1 MSKKI
6 ATSASG
12 AEDRIVIFQEQA
24 IRRTWH
30 ESEWWFSVI
39 DVVGILSETAIPK
52 RYWSDLK
59 RKLAQEAG
67 SEQPYEKIVRLKLTA
82 PDGKQR
88 DTDVANTETLFRIIQ
103 SIPSPKAEPFKRW
116 LAQVGYERVKEIED
130 PELASRRARE
140 LYEAKGYP
148 KDWIEK
154 RMRSIAVRGA
164 LTDEW
169 KARGVAEGRE
179 YAILTAE
186 IARATFGVTPG
197 DHKKLK
203 GLEQAKTANL
213 RDHMTDLELIFTM
226 LGEAGTTEIA
236 KRKDAKGFKQNQ
248 SAAREGGVVA
258 GNARKELEA
267 KTGTSV
273 VSQQNYLAPAEVS
286 SGEIAVTAFIE
297 TQTEAL
303 APSAAEKTKTRK
315 RVAAKVRQTIEEL
328 GGTMPEALPTPEKSI
343 QQIESAK
350 KKLEGE
356 GRGKKG

>member
-1 MSKKI
+1 MSEKRVPPP
-6 ATSASG
+6 SQPLHAS
-12 AEDRIVIFQEQA
+12 ESRIVVFQETS

-30 ESEWWFSVI
+30 KNEWWFSVI
-39 DVVGILSETAIPK
+39 DVVGVLSESNNPN

-59 RKLAQEAG
+59 RKLDQEAG

-88 DTDVANTETLFRIIQ
+88 DTDCASTETIFRIIQ

-130 PELASRRARE
+130 PELASARARE

-154 RMRSIAVRGA
+154 RMRSIAIRDA

-179 YAILTAE
+179 YSILTAE

-197 DHKKLK
+197 EHKKLK
-203 GLEQAKTANL
+203 GLDKVKTGNNL

-226 LGEAGTTEIA
+226 LGEASTTEIA
-236 KRKDAKGFKQNQ
+236 RKKDAQGFEQNHT
-248 SAAREGGVVA
+248 AAKEGGAIA

-267 KTGTSV
+267 KTDTPV
-273 VSQQNYLAPAEVS
+273 VSRQNYLISPEATLA
-286 SGEIAVTAFIE
+286 EIAATAFIE

-303 APSAAEKTKTRK
+303 APAPANKAKTRK
-315 RVAAKVRQTIEEL
+315 QVAAKVEETVADL
-328 GGTMPEALPTPEKSI
+328 QG
-343 QQIESAK
+343 K
-350 KKLEGE
+350 KK
-356 GRGKKG
+356 GRRKKT